1 MTGRSIE
8 ALERVLG
15 TLLRI
20 GVAVSSVCLAAG
32 LVLTFA
38 GSADAAARTL
48 LTMGILVLLATPV
61 ARVAISSVGLAVRR
75 EWLFVVLTLIVLGE
89 LLASVA
95 AALRM

>member
-20 GVAVSSVCLAAG
+20 GVGVSSVCLAAG

-38 GSADAAARTL
+38 GSAEAAARTL